1 MVKKDKY
8 EGIKVGMESEEELAF
23 RTLFPSQ
30 NEFQKLQMITDIQV
44 RTRIPLS
51 VLGVIR
57 RLYSGT
63 GNIDVLK
70 VFQEEFNING
80 LPLDRKSRL
89 EASEIVAAVRAKRE
103 EGED

>member
-1 MVKKDKY
+1 MAKDSEYK
-8 EGIKVGMESEEELAF
+8 GIKVGMESEEELAF
-23 RTLFPSQ
+23 RTLFPSA
-30 NEFQKLQMITDIQV
+30 NPFQLLQMITEIPV
-44 RTRIPLS
+44 RNRINLS
-51 VLGVIR
+51 VVGVIR

-63 GNIDVLK
+63 GNIDILK

-80 LPLDRKSRL
+80 IPLDRKGRL

>member
-1 MVKKDKY
+1 MGREFGAVK
-8 EGIKVGMESEEELAF
+8 ISTESEEALAF
-23 RTLFPSQ
+23 KALLPAQ

-44 RTRIPLS
+44 KTRVPLS

-63 GNIDVLK
+63 GNIDILK
-70 VFQEEFNING
+70 TFQEEFNING

-89 EASEIVAAVRAKRE
+89 EASEIVAAVRSKR
-103 EGED
+103 GEDED

>member
-1 MVKKDKY
+1 MAKDKY

-23 RTLFPSQ
+23 RTLFPAQ
-30 NEFQKLQMITDIQV
+30 NEFQKLQMITEVPARAI
-44 RTRIPLS
+44 IPLS

-57 RLYSGT
+57 RLYSST

-103 EGED
+103 EEE